1 MESYEEVERKVR
13 DYLSNNWKQAFEL
26 WMGCLVDAGR
36 ILELVPPM
44 VREDIWLETCN
55 TFLYETGLKS
65 GKRTAQWLYRTFG
78 LGRKSLK
85 ERTLY
90 TDVFFSQSGMGEIE
104 LLKEEGGKI
113 LRFKGGSYF
122 AREMGRMG
130 RKTCYY
136 LAGFI
141 AGATQHFTGKDY
153 RVEELRC
160 YSRGDPHCDF
170 RAFLPAEAISPSSK
184 VKRAGVA

>member
-1 MESYEEVERKVR
+1 MDPYRKAEREIAK
-13 DYLSNNWKQAFEL
+13 YLSSHWKKAFEL

-36 ILELVPPM
+36 ILEFSPPA

-55 TFLYETGLKS
+55 TFLYDTGFRS

-78 LGRKSLK
+78 LGRKNLK
-85 ERTLY
+85 ERTTY
-90 TDVFFSQSGMGEIE
+90 TDVFFSQSGMGEIA
-104 LLKEEGGKI
+104 LLEDEEGKI

-122 AREMGRMG
+122 AREMGRVG
-130 RKTCYY
+130 RKVCYY

-141 AGATQHFTGKDY
+141 AGATQHFTGRDY

-160 YSRGDPHCDF
+160 YSNRDPHCEF
-170 RAFLPAEAISPSSK
+170 RARPLS
-184 VKRAGVA
+184 V